1 MSCYHDLK
9 FSEPRVAT
17 RLFRLAK
24 VTVAI
29 VIAKKYLLAMEL
41 DDQKELVTPLVDKN
55 VDDL

>member
-1 MSCYHDLK
+1 MNGYLTFLPILAHN
-9 FSEPRVAT
+9 
-17 RLFRLAK
+17 RLAK

-41 DDQKELVTPLVDKN
+41 DDQKELETPLVDKN